1 MPKVMPITSALVAAL
16 AAAPGAVAQV
26 TSSQDSVVSPWPV
39 GREPTVSQTA
49 ADTGF
54 IRQVIYGNATEVA
67 LGRLADSRADNDEVE
82 DFAERMV
89 ADHNAMNAE
98 WTDLARDNDMKVT
111 VDFGPTGR
119 QTIER
124 LEDLSGSEFDQAY
137 MSEMIRHHEQSL
149 ADLQR
154 MATAARTSEVRALAS
169 SGASTV
175 REHLTLARQVGSR
188 VGISTTAGRAGGVTT
203 PLPAPSRDSEV
214 DDRQRRTT
222 VGRTTTANADDRDD
236 RDDRTVRATLRRE
249 DRAFVEN
256 VLSDHLMHVRLAK
269 QARREAGSPE
279 TRSLAERIEK
289 DFGAW
294 AQRWERFADRRNA
307 NVTSRL
313 ERHNREKL
321 ERLEKAS
328 ERKDFDRAYAAIV
341 ADHLDMMVDDYREE
355 KNEDRPGA
363 VRRLIEDELPVLRE
377 HLARARRLER
387 QADDRK

>member
-16 AAAPGAVAQV
+16 AAAPAALAQV
-26 TSSQDSVVSPWPV
+26 TSSRDSAVSPWEV

-67 LGRLADSRADNDEVE
+67 LGRLADSRASDDGVE

-89 ADHNAMNAE
+89 SDHNAMNAV
-98 WTDLARDNDMKVT
+98 WTDLARENDMKVT

-154 MATAARTSEVRALAS
+154 MATAARSSEVRALAG

-175 REHLTLARQVGSR
+175 RQHLALARQVGSG

-203 PLPAPSRDSEV
+203 PLPAPSRDGGG
-214 DDRQRRTT
+214 DDRPRRTT
-222 VGRTTTANADDRDD
+222 VGRTTTADADDRDE
-236 RDDRTVRATLRRE
+236 RTVRATLRRE

-269 QARREAGSPE
+269 QARREAASPE

-289 DFGAW
+289 DFDAW
-294 AQRWERFADRRNA
+294 GERWERFADRRNA

-321 ERLEKAS
+321 ERLKKAS

-363 VRRLIEDELPVLRE
+363 VRRLIENELPVLRE